1 MLKGVSVSSD
11 RYPCGLSFPLLIWI
25 FLNFIYPGDS
35 VFCSICLLKREKEGV
50 FSSLINTE
58 EDLSG
63 FLSKPIIVFS
73 QREKSNFLP
82 PDNLLPT
89 QICPVIIKKSD
100 SLPCSIDIF
109 LFGGLVSFRMTL
121 EQIAFQRVRPRSCSL

>member
-1 MLKGVSVSSD
+1 MLNGISVSPD
-11 RYPCGLSFPLLIWI
+11 HYPCGLSFPLVIWI
-25 FLNFIYPGDS
+25 FLNFIYPGES
-35 VFCSICLLKREKEGV
+35 VCCSICLLKLEKEGV
-50 FSSLINTE
+50 SSSLINTE

-89 QICPVIIKKSD
+89 QIRPVIIKN
-100 SLPCSIDIF
+100 
-109 LFGGLVSFRMTL
+109 
-121 EQIAFQRVRPRSCSL
+121 QILCHVL